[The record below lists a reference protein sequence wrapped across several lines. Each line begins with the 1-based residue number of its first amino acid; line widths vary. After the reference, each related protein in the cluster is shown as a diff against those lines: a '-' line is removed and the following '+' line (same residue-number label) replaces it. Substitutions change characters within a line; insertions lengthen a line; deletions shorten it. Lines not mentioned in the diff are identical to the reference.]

1 MSNVI
6 LIGQNKDLA
15 LPYNDEYGKV
25 LNNATLKAIND
36 VIDDERFL
44 VKPEVGMV
52 FIKHPFLDIYIPNDE
67 NLELEIYR
75 NSIQEVFNLA
85 QDLGAISCVYDLTIE
100 KRSFLGLKMK
110 YSVKSPHGEGDA
122 ECKNQV
128 DKHFWQQLNMRY
140 KNYRVDGST
149 ILSVDEY
156 EKAKH
161 RLENSEYLRRDP
173 QAKDML
179 ERRNPASQTQ
189 RKEMHLTYALSKD
202 MNEDLAIAAK
212 LKGAGGA
219 LKIKGSYTQSK
230 KITRKVVASYTIKFL
245 ES

>member
-15 LPYNDEYGKV
+15 LPYNEEYGKV
-25 LNNATLKAIND
+25 LNKASLKSIND

-52 FIKHPFLDIYIPNDE
+52 FIKHPFLDVFIPNDE

-75 NSIQEVFNLA
+75 HSIQEVFNLA
-85 QDLGAISCVYDLTIE
+85 QDLGAISCTYDLTIE
-100 KRSFLGLKMK
+100 QKSFLGFKMK
-110 YSVKSPHGEGDA
+110 GSVKSPQGDA
-122 ECKNQV
+122 DAQCEGHV
-128 DKHFWQQLNMRY
+128 DNNFWQQLNMRY

-149 ILSVDEY
+149 ILSMEEY
-156 EKAKH
+156 EKAKN
-161 RLENSEYLRRDP
+161 RLENSEYLKRDP

-179 ERRNPASQTQ
+179 ERRNPASRTQ
-189 RKEMHLTYALSKD
+189 REEMHLTYALSKD

-219 LKIKGSYTQSK
+219 LKIKGSYTKNK
-230 KITRKVVASYTIKFL
+230 KITKRVVATYTIKFV